1 MNLINGFVMAISPI
15 WTWVLGITLVVLAVF
30 LAIVIAKQSGKE
42 NGLSG
47 TIVGN
52 ADTYYGKNRGGDKEA
67 IYAKLTVIGSVLMV
81 ILVSVLV
88 IIVKHTDF
96 TA

>member
-1 MNLINGFVMAISPI
+1 MALTNVLAAISPV
-15 WTWVLGITLVVLAVF
+15 WTWVLGVILVVLAVF
-30 LAIVIAKQSGKE
+30 LAIVIAKQAGKE
-42 NGLSG
+42 KGLSG

-52 ADTYYGKNRGGDKEA
+52 SDSYFGKNRGGDKDA
-67 IYAKLTVIGSVLMV
+67 ILARLTIIGSVLLV

-88 IIVKHTDF
+88 IIVKNTNY